1 LRPASQITGCPR
13 CRNVYHE
20 PGPLK
25 LLHLNKM
32 AKFNKEFKTTSFLS
46 DACEL
51 KGNLFTT
58 GGIRID
64 GRINGSIEC
73 QSTVFVGETAEIEA
87 EIVARSLVS
96 GGSITGNIIAED
108 TVQVNK
114 PGSVRGEIRTSR
126 LGIEKDVYFNGK
138 CQLLSP
144 RNNSKPA
151 SKRPRLPRRPIQNR
165 D

>member
-1 LRPASQITGCPR
+1 
-13 CRNVYHE
+13 
-20 PGPLK
+20 
-25 LLHLNKM
+25 M
-32 AKFNKEFKTTSFLS
+32 KFNKDFKTTSFLS

-51 KGNLFTT
+51 KGNLHTT

-64 GRINGSIEC
+64 GKINGFLSC
-73 QSTVFVGETAEIEA
+73 RSTIFVGETAEIEA
-87 EIVARSLVS
+87 EIVTRSLVS

-108 TVQVNK
+108 TVQVNR
-114 PGSVRGEIRTSR
+114 PGSIRGEIRTSR

-144 RNNSKPA
+144 KNN
-151 SKRPRLPRRPIQNR
+151 KRPKSLKPRLPRRAIQNR

>member
-1 LRPASQITGCPR
+1 
-13 CRNVYHE
+13 
-20 PGPLK
+20 
-25 LLHLNKM
+25 M
-32 AKFNKEFKTTSFLS
+32 KFNKEFKTTSFLS

-51 KGNLFTT
+51 KGNLHTN

-64 GRINGSIEC
+64 GKINGSINC
-73 QSTVFVGETAEIEA
+73 LSTIFVGETAEIEA
-87 EIVARSLVS
+87 EIVTRSLVS
-96 GGSITGNIIAED
+96 GGSITGNIVAED

-114 PGSVRGEIRTSR
+114 PGSIRGEIKTSR

-144 RNNSKPA
+144 RNNKKPK
-151 SKRPRLPRRPIQNR
+151 SNKPRLPRRAIQNR

>member
-1 LRPASQITGCPR
+1 
-13 CRNVYHE
+13 
-20 PGPLK
+20 
-25 LLHLNKM
+25 M
-32 AKFNKEFKTTSFLS
+32 KFNKEFKTTSFLS

-51 KGNLFTT
+51 KGNLHTT

-64 GRINGSIEC
+64 GKVKGSINC
-73 QSTVFVGETAEIEA
+73 RSTIFVGETAEIEA
-87 EIVARSLVS
+87 EIVTRSLVS

-114 PGSVRGEIRTSR
+114 PGSIRGEIKTSR

-144 RNNSKPA
+144 RNNKKPK
-151 SKRPRLPRRPIQNR
+151 SNTPRLPRRAIQNR

>member
-1 LRPASQITGCPR
+1 
-13 CRNVYHE
+13 V
-20 PGPLK
+20 
-25 LLHLNKM
+25 
-32 AKFNKEFKTTSFLS
+32 KFNKDFKTTSFLS

-51 KGNLFTT
+51 KGNLHTT

-64 GRINGSIEC
+64 GKVSGSLSC
-73 QSTVFVGETAEIEA
+73 RSTIFVGETAEIEA
-87 EIVARSLVS
+87 EIVTRSLVS

-108 TVQVNK
+108 TVQVNR
-114 PGSVRGEIRTSR
+114 PGSIRGEIRTSR

-144 RNNSKPA
+144 KNNKKP
-151 SKRPRLPRRPIQNR
+151 KPQRPRLPRRAIQNR